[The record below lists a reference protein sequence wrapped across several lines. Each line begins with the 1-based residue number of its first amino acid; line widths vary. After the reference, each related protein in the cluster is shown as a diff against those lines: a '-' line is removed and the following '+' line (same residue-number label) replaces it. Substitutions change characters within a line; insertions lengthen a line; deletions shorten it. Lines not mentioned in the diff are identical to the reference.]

1 MFCSMAALASCAPS
15 TVVAAPTSSI
25 LSVNSFVFFSGN
37 ALKILFAL
45 LNATPIGSIS
55 VAPTPAP
62 SREAFVRSSCVAP
75 ASLALSLASPA
86 PAPTANAPAA
96 GIPTVGIKDSRIG
109 ASYFSGNRVAPPRA
123 ALSNIP
129 AIPPTIPFGSS

>member
-1 MFCSMAALASCAPS
+1 MAALASCAPS
-15 TVVAAPTSSI
+15 TVVANPTSSI

-75 ASLALSLASPA
+75 ASLANTLASPA

-96 GIPTVGIKDSRIG
+96 GIPTPGIKDVPRIP
-109 ASYFSGNRVAPPRA
+109 VKEPRA
-123 ALSNIP
+123 SPNLRGIAC
-129 AIPPTIPFGSS
+129 SSPVSGVTKL